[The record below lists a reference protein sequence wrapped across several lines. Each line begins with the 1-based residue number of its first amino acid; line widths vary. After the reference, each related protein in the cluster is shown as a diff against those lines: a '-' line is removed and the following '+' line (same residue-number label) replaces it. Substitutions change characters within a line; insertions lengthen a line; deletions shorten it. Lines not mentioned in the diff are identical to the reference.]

1 MINKVILASNSGI
14 RFTILKNNN
23 YDVKQYSSGV
33 DEDEIKLSLISN
45 GATPLQIAK
54 NLAELKANRVSSKFL
69 NDVVIGAD
77 QTLDLNG
84 KNIDKPKN
92 LKDAKNILHNLNNQ
106 THMLHSA
113 ICVSRAGS
121 MISHFHDTCLL
132 KMKKLSDKEISIY
145 LEKIELETMLKYG
158 VYQIEGPGKN
168 LFEKIDG
175 DIDSI
180 QGLPMKQLKPYLDKL
195 SWKNFV

>member
-33 DEDEIKLSLISN
+33 DEYEIKLSLISN

-84 KNIDKPKN
+84 KNIDKPK
-92 LKDAKNILHNLNNQ
+92 I
-106 THMLHSA
+106 
-113 ICVSRAGS
+113 
-121 MISHFHDTCLL
+121 
-132 KMKKLSDKEISIY
+132 
-145 LEKIELETMLKYG
+145 
-158 VYQIEGPGKN
+158 
-168 LFEKIDG
+168 
-175 DIDSI
+175 
-180 QGLPMKQLKPYLDKL
+180 
-195 SWKNFV
+195 